1 MVKCLYFLGYWW
13 YLSDEP
19 MIPQGPRLD
28 SNRYDDAFDFMAWL
42 TDEEKENVGDEL
54 HNSAFDFWDN
64 PEDEIYDKY

>member
-28 SNRYDDAFDFMAWL
+28 SNRYATGEHDDAFDFMAWL
-42 TDEEKENVGDEL
+42 TDEEKERDI
-54 HNSAFDFWDN
+54 WDN
-64 PEDEIYDKY
+64 PEDAEYDKY